1 MRKMKTFTL
10 FENQKLQTGR
20 RYDGEKFSEKDL
32 QELIDFKEGSVPYFS
47 MIRNG
52 IQFHN
57 YAGIIQT
64 ERLRI
69 EVLPRAD
76 RSFAGP
82 DEKTVWRKIFIQ
94 MISFTGVFSGRIRNV
109 SSKNPSSYSA
119 VDLLLD
125 TFLRETEYI
134 LHSGFTRQYH
144 TSEGNS
150 NSLKGRLIFSR
161 HIQKNSVHHE
171 KFYTEK
177 YDYDKINILNIIL
190 YKALLSVKRL
200 NSRKDLSGRIESL
213 ILNFPEM
220 PDIKVSSSLFDKISF
235 SRKNIHYKNCIETA
249 RMILL
254 NDRTDQKQ
262 GRNSGFAMMTEMN
275 DLWKHFVLRSIRK
288 HKKRNFSISGHTS
301 KSLWKS
307 ENLKKRIIKPDII
320 LNKGRKNCIVL
331 EAKWKSAPSDE
342 DFSRLYA
349 SVESFGADKTA
360 FILPGTKSVKG
371 LFADSGGIKP
381 DKICSI
387 LKIPADIHT
396 EEWEKNIFNQLLD
409 WID

>member
-1 MRKMKTFTL
+1 MRTFTL

-20 RYDGEKFSEKDL
+20 IYDGEKFSEKDL
-32 QELIDFKEGSVPYFS
+32 QELLDFKEGLPYFS

-64 ERLRI
+64 EHLRI

-82 DEKTVWRKIFIQ
+82 DEQTVWRKIFIQ
-94 MISFTGVFSGRIRNV
+94 MLSFTGVFSGRIRDV
-109 SSKNPSSYSA
+109 SSKNLSSYSA
-119 VDLLLD
+119 VDLIFE
-125 TFLRETEYI
+125 TFLREAEYI
-134 LHSGFTRQYH
+134 LHKGLTRQYH
-144 TSEGNS
+144 PSEGNS

-161 HIQKNSVHHE
+161 HIRKNSVHHE

-177 YDYDKINILNIIL
+177 YNYDNINILNIIL

-200 NSRKDLSGRIESL
+200 NSRQDLSGRIESL

-220 PDIKVSSSLFDKISF
+220 PDIKISSSLFDKISF
-235 SRKNIHYKNCIETA
+235 SRKNVHYKNCIETA

-254 NDRTDQKQ
+254 NDRTDKKK
-262 GRNSGFAMMTEMN
+262 GRNSGFAMMTELN
-275 DLWKHFVLRSIRK
+275 DLWKHFVLRSIRSR
-288 HKKRNFSISGHTS
+288 KKGNFSITGHTS

-307 ENLKKRIIKPDII
+307 ENSKKRIIKPDII

-331 EAKWKSAPSDE
+331 VTKWKAAPSDE

-349 SVESFGADKTA
+349 SAESFGAEKTA
-360 FILPGTKSVKG
+360 FILPGDKSING
-371 LFADSGGIKP
+371 LFADSEGIKQN
-381 DKICSI
+381 KICSI
-387 LKIPADIHT
+387 LKIPPDIHI
-396 EEWEKNIFNQLLD
+396 EEWQKNIFSQLLD